1 MDNYAR
7 EKGDL
12 RPSEANRL
20 VQSIYIDAQEIDE
33 DLGDSVCSFLRDTN
47 TRERDYHK
55 DTEFI
60 LSFSPDAKAIQQVQ
74 VMHTPMRFPNGNVI
88 MMPSD
93 LFFFFECI
101 SLENISPVFLAN
113 VGIVNTQQTDVTPQN
128 LFYRQLQLLEKKHA
142 TFISEFNVNVEH
154 FRTCTEKFVL
164 QFVTKLN
171 EQPLI

>member
-1 MDNYAR
+1 MDNYSR

-20 VQSIYIDAQEIDE
+20 IQSIYVDSQEIEE
-33 DLGDSVCSFLRDTN
+33 DLGDSVSSFLRDTN
-47 TRERDYHK
+47 TRERDYQK

-60 LSFSPDAKAIQQVQ
+60 LSFSPDSKAIQQVQ

-101 SLENISPVFLAN
+101 NLDNISPVFLAN
-113 VGIVNTQQTDVTPQN
+113 VGIVNTQ
-128 LFYRQLQLLEKKHA
+128 
-142 TFISEFNVNVEH
+142 
-154 FRTCTEKFVL
+154 
-164 QFVTKLN
+164 
-171 EQPLI
+171 